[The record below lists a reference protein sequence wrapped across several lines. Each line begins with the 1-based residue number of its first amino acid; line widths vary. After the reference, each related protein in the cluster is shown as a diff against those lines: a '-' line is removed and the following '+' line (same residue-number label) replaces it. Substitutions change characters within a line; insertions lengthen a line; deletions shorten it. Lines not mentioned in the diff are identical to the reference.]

1 MERCA
6 TLDLGQLERR
16 PLRVALSPAPT
27 LFALAADA
35 VGAQRGAPRRWL
47 AGVRAELDR
56 HDLASLSPLAVRP
69 GGFTPASVM
78 PRTGRTE
85 AELDEELER
94 IAELPA
100 EDLLEDIAF
109 ARGPSPAGAWATVA
123 RHPRRWLP
131 RYAEALRKAWRGVRR
146 PWADAAEL
154 FEREVARVGTASARG
169 AGAELL
175 SSIHPRARVEDGRW
189 LLPDPELETLR
200 VPERGLT
207 LIPILGGSDS
217 ACAGLHA
224 DGTLDWIAYPVT
236 EAWDEPALEAG
247 VRLEALLGPQRALVL
262 RELERPQ
269 SVGVLAKA
277 LIAVPSAATHHV
289 GALEAAGLVIR
300 ERDGRRVIVHRT
312 ARGTRLVGLY
322 EHEPE
327 AGASAAAR
335 RGLHLTST
343 R

>member
-1 MERCA
+1 MEPCA
-6 TLDLGQLERR
+6 TLDLDQLERR
-16 PLRVALSPAPT
+16 PLRVTLSPAPS

-35 VGAQRGAPRRWL
+35 AGAQRGAPREWL
-47 AGVRAELDR
+47 ARVLAHLDR
-56 HDLASLSPLAVRP
+56 RDLATLTPLAVRP

-78 PRTGRTE
+78 PRNGSTE
-85 AELDEELER
+85 TELFEELDR

-100 EDLLEDIAF
+100 EALLDDIAF
-109 ARGPSPAGAWATVA
+109 ARGPSPNGAWATVA

-131 RYAEALRKAWRGVRR
+131 RYAAVLRKAWRGVRG
-146 PWADAAEL
+146 PWFDAAEL
-154 FEREVARVGTASARG
+154 FEREVRRVGVAGARG

-175 SSIHPRARVEDGRW
+175 AAIHPRARVRDGYW
-189 LLPDPELETLR
+189 CLPDPELAVLR

-217 ACAGLHA
+217 AGAGLHA
-224 DGTLDWIAYPVT
+224 DGTLDWITYPLAD
-236 EAWDEPALEAG
+236 AWEQRGLEPHAG
-247 VRLEALLGPQRALVL
+247 LEALLGQQRARVL
-262 RELERPQ
+262 RELESPR

-312 ARGTRLVGLY
+312 ARGRRLVALY
-322 EHEPE
+322 DE
-327 AGASAAAR
+327 A
-335 RGLHLTST
+335 
-343 R
+343 